1 MQASFSLQS
10 ELRDAFRVPLYLAIL
25 LPSVHPIVVRV

>member
-10 ELRDAFRVPLYLAIL
+10 ELGRLLWGLLRLAAL
-25 LPSVHPIVVRV
+25 LPFVCAIVVRV